1 MPPRRKRKS
10 ALDTSATGSPPT
22 SAKKARVDID
32 YQQLAAEIIRQQQA
46 NAAMHMHDSTATEIA
61 SDSQSSQASRTQVA
75 NATIP
80 HSDQSHES
88 ETSAVSEQGTS
99 STVSDLINKVFEGEP
114 AGTANNVK
122 QSSECIQ
129 ITDGIPLGASISVKI
144 KSKIWSNEYI
154 DIRCLLSHQEED
166 PVTLLVSPGI
176 INLQHTSK
184 SKTPLSINQWTDAF
198 LVFTCITI
206 QKKPELAPHLL
217 KYMSFVREMHKL
229 HGDSAWRS
237 YDESFRR

>member
-1 MPPRRKRKS
+1 MTAQLQKSPATLSPPR
-10 ALDTSATGSPPT
+10 
-22 SAKKARVDID
+22 
-32 YQQLAAEIIRQQQA
+32 
-46 NAAMHMHDSTATEIA
+46 
-61 SDSQSSQASRTQVA
+61 QVA
-75 NATIP
+75 NATAIP

-88 ETSAVSEQGTS
+88 ETSAVSEQGTSS

-144 KSKIWSNEYI
+144 KSKILSNEYI

-166 PVTLLVSPGI
+166 PVTLLVSPRI

-184 SKTPLSINQWTDAF
+184 SKTPLSINQWTGAV
-198 LVFTCITI
+198 LVFTCINI

-237 YDESFRR
+237 YDESFQRSRESVDLPWQKPVE